1 MTRPASKPDSRHR
14 AHAPRASLRER
25 AENAV
30 LMTMIALSLRLPL
43 ARRVAFMGWLAQ
55 HLLAPLSGA
64 RGRVRANLA
73 HVMPE
78 LPEAEIARICR
89 GVTNNIGRT
98 MIEIFSGDDFVQASA
113 RMPIEGPGLAALE
126 AAHAEGRPVILVT
139 AHLGNYEAA
148 RSALRARGFEIGAF
162 YMPMSNAAF
171 NRHYVAAMARFG
183 EPLFPSGRE
192 GLASMLRHL
201 RGGGKLG
208 LVVDHRTE
216 HGEMLDFLGK
226 PARTALSAAEM
237 ALRHEALLIPGYSIR
252 QPDGISFRIEIE
264 EPVPHGD
271 PVTMTQ
277 ALNDSVAARVRAH
290 PEQWFWVHRRWKDD
304 ESD

>member
-1 MTRPASKPDSRHR
+1 MTRPARKPDSRDSDP
-14 AHAPRASLRER
+14 APRASLRER

-30 LMTMIALSLRLPL
+30 LMAAIALALRLPL

-113 RMPIEGPGLAALE
+113 RMPVEGPGLAALE
-126 AAHAEGRPVILVT
+126 SARATGRPVILVT
-139 AHLGNYEAA
+139 AHLGNYEAG
-148 RSALRARGFEIGAF
+148 RSALSARGYPIGAL
-162 YMPMSNAAF
+162 YMPMANAAF

-183 EPLFPSGRE
+183 EPLFPLGRE
-192 GLASMLRHL
+192 GLAGMLRHL
-201 RGGGKLG
+201 RDGGMLG
-208 LVVDHRTE
+208 LLIDHHTE
-216 HGEMLDFLGK
+216 HGETLDFLGK

-237 ALRHEALLIPGYSIR
+237 ALRHKALLIPGYSIR
-252 QPDGISFRIEIE
+252 QPDGTSFRIVLE

-277 ALNDSVAARVRAH
+277 ALNDSIAARVRAH
-290 PEQWFWVHRRWKDD
+290 PEQWFWVHRRWKNT
-304 ESD
+304 EPG